1 MASVSRS
8 TVSHSLSSSS
18 CQAIRTMRPPGR
30 SARRRLLNAATLS
43 SKNIAPALLMM
54 TSKLSG
60 PKSWT
65 CASPCTKLTLVNP
78 AAALRALVLVSSC
91 GPDVAVETV
100 PRLAHVGVRFGHA
113 MNLVRTART
122 DDRSA
127 TDYPSADPQA
137 PRSFNQE
144 PRVLKSISSPCLSV
158 RGHVRTSRLLCA
170 GALPFLRRAYE
181 FLCGA
186 SSNNSVYQT

>member
-1 MASVSRS
+1 MP
-8 TVSHSLSSSS
+8 
-18 CQAIRTMRPPGR
+18 C
-30 SARRRLLNAATLS
+30 
-43 SKNIAPALLMM
+43 PA
-54 TSKLSG
+54 G
-60 PKSWT
+60 
-65 CASPCTKLTLVNP
+65 
-78 AAALRALVLVSSC
+78 LVLVSSC

-158 RGHVRTSRLLCA
+158 RGHVRTSRRYAWAPCRGSLA
-170 GALPFLRRAYE
+170 QM
-181 FLCGA
+181 
-186 SSNNSVYQT
+186 SH